1 MSQFFLRRLIV
12 IAGFMVF
19 GGFVLQ
25 ASAVHAQSPDY
36 PKRPITL
43 VVGFAA
49 GGSNDIIARAISQPL
64 SQLLGVPVVVETR
77 LGAAAVVA
85 SNHVA
90 RSAPDGHTLLVTSAS
105 PLVIAPHT
113 NANIPYDALQDFA
126 PVTVLGITPE
136 TLVVHPNIP
145 AKNLTE
151 LVELAKK
158 RDLTLGSAGAG
169 GLPHLAIELL
179 KRAAPGT
186 RILHVPYNGATPA
199 VTDALGGHV
208 HGVIMDLPAVYGHVK
223 ANRLRGIAM
232 ASERRSEFLPDLPT
246 SGEQRVQDFVAVN
259 WIGMLAPAK
268 TPTAV
273 IDKLHEA
280 VMTVIRT
287 DAVKNALAQAAVE
300 VSLSPSPAEFRKFI
314 TGEHL
319 KWGKV
324 VKDAGVSSVN

>member
-1 MSQFFLRRLIV
+1 MSDYFRRRLV
-12 IAGFMVF
+12 LAATAFGCAGTLLVSP
-19 GGFVLQ
+19 
-25 ASAVHAQSPDY
+25 AHAQPANY
-36 PKRPITL
+36 PTKPITL

-49 GGSNDIIARAISQPL
+49 GGSNDIIARAIAQPL

-77 LGAAAVVA
+77 LGAAAVIA

-113 NANIPYDALQDFA
+113 NASIPYDALQAFS

-136 TLVVHPNIP
+136 TLALHPGIP
-145 AKNLTE
+145 AKNLAE
-151 LVELAKK
+151 LLELARKK
-158 RDLTLGSAGAG
+158 DLTLASAGAG
-169 GLPHLAIELL
+169 GLPHLSIELL

-186 RILHVPYNGATPA
+186 RIVHVPYNGATPA

-208 HGVIMDLPAVYGHVK
+208 DGVIMDLPAVYAHVK

-232 ASERRSEFLPDLPT
+232 ASERRSEFLPELPT
-246 SGEQRVQDFVAVN
+246 GVEQRLTDFVAVN

-268 TPTAV
+268 TPQPVIDRLHQAVMAV
-273 IDKLHEA
+273 IK
-280 VMTVIRT
+280 T
-287 DAVKNALAQAAVE
+287 DAVKSTLAAAAVE
-300 VSLSPSPAEFRKFI
+300 ISTSPTPADFRRFMAS
-314 TGEHL
+314 EHG

-324 VKDAGVSSVN
+324 VKDAGVTSSQ